1 MLIFMSVLK
10 VVIAILIYALLTEI
24 ISYIYYK
31 KSLKNIHY
39 FDISPPTENQLLE
52 TPNYYSRKYK
62 QKR

>member
-1 MLIFMSVLK
+1 MLIFMSLLK
-10 VVIAILIYALLTEI
+10 VIIAVLIYALLTEI

-39 FDISPPTENQLLE
+39 FDISSSTENQFPE

-62 QKR
+62 HKR